1 MQNERPPYLTLLVN
15 ALLIGSV
22 AYAVIIGLVLA
33 VPHLP
38 LANKRTFY
46 ALLRAQMAVD
56 EGEKLPAQRREMV
69 LFLGSSVVERGV
81 SERAM
86 DTVFAQQDAPLVT
99 MNAGTGGFCAEANL
113 PMFRAM
119 LDDGLR
125 PAYVVYGVGI
135 QELNAESSVHAFL
148 AANDTSA
155 VKLRRKSF
163 LNVIRYGPT
172 ALAPLINA
180 DHLHQYLFAANNA
193 FRDVPNLNV
202 FQRVM
207 FGENMPPQDS
217 TYRFEQ
223 RYLSDMREIANLCIE
238 HNIKVALYNAPMKPR
253 DLDKQDEPYRHR
265 GEAYQRILAL
275 AQGLHIPIWNF
286 DRAGLF
292 ALSDFQDNYHLTP
305 SGAKNISAMLG
316 DSIVRWR
323 AGAITQDQ
331 AMPN

>member
-1 MQNERPPYLTLLVN
+1 MKSQRPPYLTLLVN

-22 AYAVIIGLVLA
+22 AYAVIAGLVFA

-56 EGEKLPAQRREMV
+56 EDEKLPEQKREMV
-69 LFLGSSVVERGV
+69 LFLGSSVVERGL

-86 DTVFAQQDAPLVT
+86 DTVFERNNTPVVA

-113 PMFRAM
+113 PMLRAM
-119 LDDGLR
+119 LEDGLR
-125 PAYVVYGVGI
+125 PKYVVYGMGI
-135 QELNAESSVHAFL
+135 QELNRESSVHAFL
-148 AANDTSA
+148 GASDTSA
-155 VKLRRKSF
+155 IKLRRKTF
-163 LNVIRYGPT
+163 FNIIRYGPT
-172 ALAPLINA
+172 ALAPLVNA

-217 TYRFEQ
+217 SYRFEP
-223 RYLSDMREIANLCIE
+223 RYLDDLNEIVNLCKAYKIS
-238 HNIKVALYNAPMKPR
+238 VAIYNAPMRPR
-253 DLDKQDEPYRHR
+253 TLKEQDEPYRHR
-265 GEAYQRILAL
+265 AEAYERILAL
-275 AQGLHIPIWNF
+275 AQTQQLPIWNF

-292 ALSDFQDNYHLTP
+292 VQEDFQDNYHLTP
-305 SGAKNISAMLG
+305 SGAKKISAMLG

-323 AGAITQDQ
+323 GGVITKDA